1 MRTELRILA
10 RPGAWPHIRAT
21 GAMTARATAADTVH
35 LVGTAATPV
44 GGDELDIEI
53 RVAPGARLRL
63 RTVAATIA
71 LPGRETPLSVAYWR
85 LAVGA
90 GAHLDFAPEP
100 TVVADGAEH
109 HAVTT
114 VDLAADATLHL
125 AEHIQIGRSGE
136 DSGRWRG
143 DLIAD
148 RAGLPLLRHRLELG
162 AGAPTDDLLT
172 APRALVSI
180 LAVPDD
186 TLTRTTGSA
195 ALLPLA
201 AGGTLFTWTGPAL
214 AAYPD
219 SIAAQRD
226 PAVAASVAD

>member
-21 GAMTARATAADTVH
+21 GAMAARATAPDTVH

-44 GGDELDIEI
+44 GGDELDIGIE
-53 RVAPGARLRL
+53 VAPGARLRV
-63 RTVAATIA
+63 RTVAATLA

-109 HAVTT
+109 HTVTT
-114 VDLAADATLHL
+114 VDLADDAVLHL
-125 AEHIQIGRSGE
+125 AEHIQIGRTGE

-148 RAGLPLLRHRLELG
+148 RAGSPLLRHRLELG
-162 AGAPTDDLLT
+162 AGASTDDLLT
-172 APRALVSI
+172 APRALMSV
-180 LAVPDD
+180 LAVPDE
-186 TLTRTTGSA
+186 TPTRTSGSA
-195 ALLPLA
+195 VLLPLA
-201 AGGTLFTWTGPAL
+201 AGGTLFSWTGPAL
-214 AAYPD
+214 AAYSD
-219 SIAAQRD
+219 SAAAQHNSVVVTR
-226 PAVAASVAD
+226 ASH